1 MNPGILFLCLVT
13 LGHLPPASAG
23 PQGGQ
28 DLSDDDIIEALALLL
43 TETEDRRGRQEFG
56 GGQEREFEGGQ
67 ERPVFNLDLDDLEL
81 DRASAGRQLSRQD
94 FEDVQGTCTTTGYE
108 VRCVDQN

>member
-1 MNPGILFLCLVT
+1 MNLIFCVLSLVT
-13 LGHLPPASAG
+13 LGTQPPVVK
-23 PQGGQ
+23 GQ

-43 TETEDRRGRQEFG
+43 SETEDGRQDLRRGRQEFA
-56 GGQEREFEGGQ
+56 GGQ

-81 DRASAGRQLSRQD
+81 DRASVGRLLSRQD

-108 VRCVDQN
+108 VRLVVFASDRS

>member
-56 GGQEREFEGGQ
+56 GGQER
-67 ERPVFNLDLDDLEL
+67 PVFNLDLDDLEL